1 MSLAFLSRK
10 RKTNAYINGEIV
22 EASRMDITDIKLPR
36 KFKEASAVICDNQ
49 IHILGDTYHYRLVD
63 GEWVETSTIPFPIK
77 HDTACI
83 WFTNTIYVITTA
95 TGLYATYSWSK
106 GKWESQMGS
115 TVDTCHVVYAHID
128 GGGNIYALGKK
139 DTTSNF
145 NFRKYTGT
153 GWSSQTN
160 IPYDFR
166 DGAAVTYNGA
176 IHVIGSSLE
185 DHCKKHY
192 KWDGS
197 NWSTVSTLPIGV
209 HYGKAVVYNSKIYV
223 FNEDGK
229 CLIWNGSS
237 WTEGTPLEFG
247 MKYGSVIVYDNKIYY
262 MGGLNPKGFIEYNT
276 QNKICGLEIG
286 G

>member
-36 KFKEASAVICDNQ
+36 KFKEASAVICNNV
-49 IHILGDTYHYRLVD
+49 IHILGDTYHYRFVN
-63 GEWVETSTIPFPIK
+63 GAWEEVSTITYPIK
-77 HDTACI
+77 YDTAAI
-83 WFTNTIYVITTA
+83 WFTNTIYIITDTNA
-95 TGLYATYSWSK
+95 YRATYAWD
-106 GKWESQMGS
+106 GKWTLKDGS
-115 TVDTCHVVYAHID
+115 SIDTCHVVYAHI
-128 GGGNIYALGKK
+128 GGGGVIYAVGKK
-139 DTTSNF
+139 SGSSNF
-145 NFRKYTGT
+145 NFYQYSN
-153 GWSSQTN
+153 GWASQTN

-166 DGAAVTYNGA
+166 DGAAVTYNGE

-197 NWSTVSTLPIGV
+197 SWSSASTLPIGV

-262 MGGLNPKGFIEYNT
+262 MGGLNPKGFIEYNS
-276 QNKICGLEIG
+276 QNKICGLEVG